1 MERLKKRADFLKAA
15 RGRKWAAPG
24 LVLQAVRRGDE
35 APPRVG
41 FTVTKRI
48 GNAVRRNRVKRRL
61 REVARLVMPDRA
73 QDGYDY
79 VLIGR
84 QGTPERDFGRL
95 KDDLAMALRKVHKA
109 GARKDRT
116 SQRPGDGAMG

>member
-1 MERLKKRADFLKAA
+1 
-15 RGRKWAAPG
+15 
-24 LVLQAVRRGDE
+24 
-35 APPRVG
+35 PRVG

-48 GNAVRRNRVKRRL
+48 GNAVRRNRVKHRL
-61 REVARLVMPDRA
+61 REVARLVMPGRA

-116 SQRPGDGAMG
+116 SQRSGDGAKG